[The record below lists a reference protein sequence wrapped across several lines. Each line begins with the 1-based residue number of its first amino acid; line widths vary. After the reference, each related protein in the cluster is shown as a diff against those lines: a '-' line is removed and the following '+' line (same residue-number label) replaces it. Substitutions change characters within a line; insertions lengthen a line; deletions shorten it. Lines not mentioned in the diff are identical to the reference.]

1 MNSPEHLIL
10 TAAAIADDRGVIAA
24 PGAVLVRRDRAEPG
38 DTAAATTVLE
48 VGPPAK
54 VSRLAPIRTAR
65 ADLAGHVLIPGMVN
79 AHTHLDLTSVGPI
92 AYDESR
98 GFAGWIAD
106 VRARRATDEAA
117 IAASV
122 RDGIERSR
130 AGGVVAVG
138 DIAGA
143 WSAVPL
149 RALRDSPMLGVAYLE
164 CFGLGD
170 AGEAAA
176 DRLAELILRLHE
188 ERSAA
193 VSTGGGSGGVRLGI
207 QPHAPYSAGGV
218 VYRRACELAARLGL
232 PLATHLAESI
242 AERELVTMR
251 AGPIREALESFGV
264 WEESAAAEF
273 GVARSSIQHLG
284 PMLARAPWLVAHA
297 NDCSDEDI
305 DTLARTGATVVYCP
319 RASEYFGHARE
330 FGPHR
335 YREMIE
341 RGVPVALGT
350 DSVISLPAEQT
361 SRIGV
366 LDEARLLRRRDGV
379 APGMLLGMI
388 TTAAVSALGLTPGL
402 FRFTPGRIAGIA
414 AVRIGSA
421 PTDPVA
427 ALFETDSI
435 PTLLG
440 DRNHSCLAETDQG

>member
-1 MNSPEHLIL
+1 MNSPQHLIL
-10 TAAAIADDRGVIAA
+10 TAAALADDRGVIAA
-24 PGAVLVRRDRAEPG
+24 PGAMLLRQDRAEPG

-48 VGPPAK
+48 VGSPAK
-54 VSRLAPIRTAR
+54 VRRLAPIGAAR
-65 ADLAGHVLIPGMVN
+65 ADLAGSVLIPGMVN

-92 AYDESR
+92 PYDESR

-106 VRARRATDEAA
+106 VRAGRATDEAA

-130 AGGVVAVG
+130 ASGVVAVG

-143 WSAVPL
+143 WSPVPISV
-149 RALRDSPMLGVAYLE
+149 LRDSPMLGVAYLE

-170 AGEAAA
+170 AGEMAA
-176 DRLAELILRLHE
+176 DRMARLILSLHE

-218 VYRRACELAARLGL
+218 VYRRACELADRLGL
-232 PLATHLAESI
+232 PLATHLAESV
-242 AERELVTMR
+242 AERELVAMR
-251 AGPIREALESFGV
+251 AGPIRAALESFGV
-264 WEESAAAEF
+264 WDESAAAEF
-273 GVARSSIQHLG
+273 GAVRSPTEHLG
-284 PMLARAPWLVAHA
+284 PLLARARWLVAHA

-305 DTLARTGATVVYCP
+305 DLLARTGATVVYCP
-319 RASEYFGHARE
+319 RASEYFGHHRE
-330 FGPHR
+330 VGPHR

-341 RGVPVALGT
+341 RGVAVALGT
-350 DSVISLPAEQT
+350 DSVISLPAEQS
-361 SRIGV
+361 SRLSV
-366 LDEARLLRRRDGV
+366 LDDARLLRRRDEV
-379 APGMLLGMI
+379 APVRLLGMI
-388 TTAAVSALGLTPGL
+388 TTAAASALGLPPDL
-402 FRFTPGRIAGIA
+402 FRFTPGPIAGIA

-421 PTDPVA
+421 STDPVA

-440 DRNHSCLAETDQG
+440 DRNHSCLAETDRG